1 MSTKHT
7 PARHTPAGRAP
18 GRDLPGTL
26 IAVGFV
32 LLGALAW
39 WDTTDMA
46 DPDSYVFPRTVILL
60 MIGFS
65 LLLILRNLLRGGG
78 QHHLSTEG
86 SWPRRLGLV
95 AVMLAGALSMPLIG
109 FLPAGMIVF
118 LAIMLLA
125 MYDPWQ
131 GSRRFVFPLVGI
143 AIVVAFFVLFAEV
156 LRVPLPLGSL
166 FE

>member
-1 MSTKHT
+1 MASDST
-7 PARHTPAGRAP
+7 PSRDIAG
-18 GRDLPGTL
+18 T
-26 IAVGFV
+26 IAAALFIV
-32 LLGALAW
+32 LGAAAW
-39 WDTTDMA
+39 WDTTGMA
-46 DPDSYVFPRTVILL
+46 DPDSFVFPRTVIVL
-60 MIGFS
+60 MVGFS

-86 SWPRRLGLV
+86 SWPRRVGLV
-95 AVMLAGALSMPLIG
+95 AVMLGGALSMPLIG
-109 FLPAGMIVF
+109 FLPAGIVVF

-131 GSRRFVFPLVGI
+131 GARRFVFPLVGI

-156 LRVPLPLGSL
+156 LRVPLPVGSL

>member
-1 MSTKHT
+1 MSIE
-7 PARHTPAGRAP
+7 PAP

-26 IAVGFV
+26 IAVAFV
-32 LLGALAW
+32 IIGALAW

-46 DPDSYVFPRTVILL
+46 DPDSYVFPRTVIVL

-65 LLLILRNLLRGGG
+65 LLLILRNLVYGGG
-78 QHHLSTEG
+78 QHHRSTAG
-86 SWPRRLGLV
+86 SWPRRVCLV
-95 AVMLAGALSMPLIG
+95 AAMLLGALAMPLVG
-109 FLPAGMIVF
+109 FLPSGVAVF

-125 MYDPWQ
+125 MYDPWT
-131 GSRRFVFPLVGI
+131 GYRRIAFPLVGF
-143 AIVVAFFVLFAEV
+143 AIVVGFFVLFSEV

>member
-1 MSTKHT
+1 MSTDHT
-7 PARHTPAGRAP
+7 SAGRAPQRAP

-60 MIGFS
+60 MMGFS

-109 FLPAGMIVF
+109 FLPAGLVVF

-131 GSRRFVFPLVGI
+131 GARRFVFPLVGV

-156 LRVPLPLGSL
+156 LRVPLPVGSL